1 MAKPYIA
8 GDRWVAIYQSIC
20 SSSIWTDTTPV
31 GKCLAVWLII
41 RANHKITRWH
51 GITINRGQQF
61 RSISNLAEDLCCS
74 RKSLAHNLRA
84 LERLEFISLSEPL
97 GKNRGFL
104 IAIKSYCKY
113 QFTSE
118 ADHASDEQ
126 FDNQADHE
134 SDDGDYD
141 EPKEGP
147 VPGIFPDGSINISQ
161 RTQHHWKITLLQ
173 NYVETLPVENSE
185 QACGLARLGLTHLW
199 LYCAKQ
205 QKVEFED
212 MTPEKLEVIVDSR
225 LDPND
230 IWNAY
235 IKAQL
240 IKETD
245 NGIRVLT
252 EELLESLN

>member
-1 MAKPYIA
+1 MPKPSIP

-20 SSSIWTDTTPV
+20 LSSIWTDTTPI
-31 GKCLAVWLII
+31 GKNLAVWLII
-41 RANHKITRWH
+41 HANHTTKHWH

-61 RSISNLAEDLCCS
+61 RSISNLAEDIYCS
-74 RKSLAHNLRA
+74 RKSLSENLRQ
-84 LERLEFISLSEPL
+84 LERLKFISLSEPL

-104 IAIKSYCKY
+104 ITIKNYYKF
-113 QFTSE
+113 QFGGK
-118 ADHASDEQ
+118 ADCASDGQ

-134 SDDGDYD
+134 SDDDG
-141 EPKEGP
+141 EIIEGP
-147 VPGIFPDGSINISQ
+147 VPGMFKNGTINVNP
-161 RTQHHWKITLLQ
+161 RVMHHWKIALLR
-173 NYVETLPVENSE
+173 NCIEALPVENRE
-185 QACGLARLGLTHLW
+185 QAFGLARVGLTNL
-199 LYCAKQ
+199 LFFCAKQ

-212 MTPEKLEVIVDSR
+212 MPPEKLEAIVQSG

-245 NGIRVLT
+245 NGIIVLT